1 MPLPNPK
8 PETHYPPAC
17 YSEDCIWKGY
27 RAALK
32 FDSNEELAEELGTEV
47 RFFNLWMKRYPAFKA
62 AIEAG
67 KADSTR
73 YAKAGNPLS
82 EYLLDQ
88 LDPEVKE
95 LWNELKATDKDP
107 LRIQIQR
114 TIFDRGE
121 YEQQKLLCFALAS
134 TLFDVNKCCE
144 LLGIPKSRLD
154 TWIAA
159 DARFA
164 NLWREMQWKKQNFIE
179 SSLMG
184 KIREGDTKA
193 IIFANQTLN
202 KDRGYGQE
210 LKVSGTINHVHGL
223 IDLDKLN
230 LDIETRAKLIESSRE
245 AGIIDVDGL
254 VIESNGVSRLN

>member
-1 MPLPNPK
+1 MPK
-8 PETHYPPAC
+8 PEPQYIPPTC

-27 RAALK
+27 KAAHQFSTDEEIAAELK
-32 FDSNEELAEELGTEV
+32 TEL
-47 RFFNLWMKRYPAFKA
+47 RFFNLWMKRYPAFKN

-67 KADSTR
+67 KRDSQK
-73 YAKAGNPLS
+73 YAKTANPLT

-88 LDPEVKE
+88 LEPETKE

-114 TIFDRGE
+114 AIADKGD

-134 TLFDVNKCCE
+134 TAFDINKCCQ
-144 LLGIPKSRLD
+144 LLGISKSRLD
-154 TWIAA
+154 QWIAS
-159 DARFA
+159 DVRFVG
-164 NLWREMQWKKQNFIE
+164 LWREMQWKKQNFVE
-179 SSLMG
+179 SALLG
-184 KIREGDTKA
+184 KVSEGDVKA
-193 IIFANQTLN
+193 IIFANQSLN
-202 KDRGYGQE
+202 KDRGYGNE
-210 LKVSGTINHVHGL
+210 LKVSGTINHIHGL

-254 VIESNGVSRLN
+254 VIEAPQ